1 MYSYTFEKVI
11 KKKEDNGLFDIF
23 RQTVIDMKLAK
34 FTTIVQTGEEMRL
47 DKVSNR
53 LYGSTNFVEELM
65 VINNICNPWSIKEG
79 DPIMYVHPNE
89 IPVLKQLEKEDVVS
103 NKSINPKKST
113 RVDENRSKGVAP
125 TIKPKNLKQVIVD
138 KNNQTIKVNGKLQ

>member
-11 KKKEDNGLFDIF
+11 RKNEDDGLFDIF
-23 RQTVIDMKLAK
+23 RQTVIDMNLAK
-34 FTTIVQTGEEMRL
+34 FTTVVQSGEEMRL
-47 DKVSNR
+47 DKISNR
-53 LYGSTNFVEELM
+53 LYGTINFVEELM
-65 VINNICNPWSIKEG
+65 IINNICNPWSIKEG
-79 DPIMYVHPNE
+79 DVILYVHPQQ
-89 IPVLKQLEKEDVVS
+89 IDALKQLEKEDTVT
-103 NKSINPKKST
+103 NKLINPKKST

>member
-1 MYSYTFEKVI
+1 MYSYSFENFI
-11 KKKEDNGLFDIF
+11 KKTEDDGLFDIF
-23 RQTVIDMKLAK
+23 RQTIIDMKLDK
-34 FTTIVQTGEEMRL
+34 FTTVVQSEEEMRL
-47 DKVSNR
+47 DKISKR
-53 LYGSTNFVEELM
+53 LYGTVNFVEELM

-79 DPIMYVHPNE
+79 DVIMYIHPQQ
-89 IPVLKQLEKEDVVS
+89 IDVLKQLEKENTVS
-103 NKSINPKKST
+103 NKLINPKKST